1 MLSHAQG
8 LITVA
13 HACSEELG
21 KEVEALATA
30 GSDPERLGRVRKLV
44 NREFGKHAVLV
55 YEAIVATLC
64 SPR

>member
-1 MLSHAQG
+1 MSPILNFP
-8 LITVA
+8 
-13 HACSEELG
+13 EELG

-55 YEAIVATLC
+55 YEAIVATLWP
-64 SPR
+64 PR